1 MEVLKEYFCK
11 KIKKS
16 FLIFIQSK
24 MSESVVIHE
33 DSKSVIELNH
43 VTPTNEPIQT
53 NEINQTEVSEFAKLV
68 SDLTQTLKSGFE
80 NFEIDE
86 NNIIDY
92 IVRVMAIVEKQK
104 QLSGIEKKAVAI
116 EILLRLVDSYDRL
129 NIESKSR
136 VKLLVKTLA
145 PSVIDTIVSATKG
158 ALSVNKKVE
167 EASRKCFARCC

>member
-1 MEVLKEYFCK
+1 
-11 KIKKS
+11 
-16 FLIFIQSK
+16 
-24 MSESVVIHE
+24 MSEQVIIHE
-33 DSKSVIELNH
+33 ESKSVIELPNK
-43 VTPTNEPIQT
+43 TD
-53 NEINQTEVSEFAKLV
+53 EINQTEVSEFAKLV
-68 SDLTQTLKSGFE
+68 ADLTESLKQGFD

-116 EILLRLVDSYDRL
+116 EILLRLVDSLNRL
-129 NIESKSR
+129 NVESKMR
-136 VKLLVKTLA
+136 VKTLVKTLA

-167 EASRKCFARCC
+167 EATKKCFSKCC

>member
-1 MEVLKEYFCK
+1 
-11 KIKKS
+11 
-16 FLIFIQSK
+16 
-24 MSESVVIHE
+24 MSEQVIIHE
-33 DSKSVIELNH
+33 ESKSVIELPNK
-43 VTPTNEPIQT
+43 TD
-53 NEINQTEVSEFAKLV
+53 EINQTEVSEFARLV
-68 SDLTQTLKSGFE
+68 SDLTESLKQGFD

-116 EILLRLVDSYDRL
+116 EILLRLVDSLNRL
-129 NIESKSR
+129 NAESKMR
-136 VKLLVKTLA
+136 VKMLVKTLA

-167 EASRKCFARCC
+167 EATRKCFSKCC

>member
-1 MEVLKEYFCK
+1 
-11 KIKKS
+11 
-16 FLIFIQSK
+16 
-24 MSESVVIHE
+24 MSEQVIIHE
-33 DSKSVIELNH
+33 ESKSVIEIPNK
-43 VTPTNEPIQT
+43 TD
-53 NEINQTEVSEFAKLV
+53 EINQTEVSEFARLV
-68 SDLTQTLKSGFE
+68 SDLTESLKQGFD

-116 EILLRLVDSYDRL
+116 EILLRLVDSLNRL
-129 NIESKSR
+129 NDESKMR
-136 VKLLVKTLA
+136 VKMLVKTLA

-167 EASRKCFARCC
+167 EATRKCFSKCC

>member
-1 MEVLKEYFCK
+1 
-11 KIKKS
+11 
-16 FLIFIQSK
+16 
-24 MSESVVIHE
+24 MSQQVIIHE
-33 DSKSVIELNH
+33 ESKSVELHNK
-43 VTPTNEPIQT
+43 TD
-53 NEINQTEVSEFAKLV
+53 EINQTEVSEFARLV
-68 SDLTQTLKSGFE
+68 SDLTESLKQGFD

-116 EILLRLVDSYDRL
+116 EILLRLVDSLNRL
-129 NIESKSR
+129 NDESKMR
-136 VKLLVKTLA
+136 VKMLVKTLA

-167 EASRKCFARCC
+167 EATRKCFSKCC

>member
-1 MEVLKEYFCK
+1 
-11 KIKKS
+11 
-16 FLIFIQSK
+16 

-33 DSKSVIELNH
+33 ESKSVIELNH
-43 VTPTNEPIQT
+43 VIPSTNEHTQSD
-53 NEINQTEVSEFAKLV
+53 EINQTEVSEFAKLV
-68 SDLTQTLKSGFE
+68 ADLTQNLKSGFE

-116 EILLRLVDSYDRL
+116 EILLRLVDSYNRL
-129 NIESKSR
+129 NTESKLR

-145 PSVIDTIVSATKG
+145 PSVIDTIISATKG

-167 EASRKCFARCC
+167 EASRKCFAKCC